1 MTKVIDI
8 TPRQEVDNGK
18 IDESSELFKS
28 LEVVV
33 DSIIKNDYLKWAV
46 TIFAGGR
53 RYGMSVYQLLSHIEF
68 YGSIEVALDRLIG
81 QGVVLESYRKRG
93 QVGVILIH
101 DSGVRN
107 QDGFPFMIV
116 EGAVVFKK
124 RGLQVIPEHELER
137 LYSKVFARSFYKPF
151 KLG

>member
-1 MTKVIDI
+1 MVKVIDI
-8 TPRQEVDNGK
+8 TPRQEVDNKKGS
-18 IDESSELFKS
+18 ESIELFKS
-28 LEVVV
+28 LEVIV
-33 DSIIKNDYLKWAV
+33 DSIINNGYQKWGL

-53 RYGMSVYQLLSHIEF
+53 RYGMSVYQLLFHIEY

-81 QGVVLESYRKRG
+81 EGVVLESYHQRG
-93 QVGVILIH
+93 QVGVILIN

-107 QDGFPFMIV
+107 QDGSRFMIV

-124 RGLQVIPEHELER
+124 HGLQVIPEHELKR
-137 LYSKVFARSFYKPF
+137 LYSKLFPRAFYKPF